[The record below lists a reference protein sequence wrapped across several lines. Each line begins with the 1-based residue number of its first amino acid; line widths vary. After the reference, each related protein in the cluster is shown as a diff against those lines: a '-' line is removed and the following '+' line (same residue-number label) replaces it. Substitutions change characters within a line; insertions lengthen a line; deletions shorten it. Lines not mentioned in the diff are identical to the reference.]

1 MAELLLGGPRTGREH
16 TVKDPDPGKDSLV
29 HRCTRRGV
37 SLMMTH
43 EIPELSGLTRLSE
56 HGVAQL
62 ADTSCSCNTEASTR
76 PSPAPSP
83 C

>member
-1 MAELLLGGPRTGREH
+1 MAELLLGDPRTGREH

-43 EIPELSGLTRLSE
+43 EIPELSG
-56 HGVAQL
+56 
-62 ADTSCSCNTEASTR
+62 
-76 PSPAPSP
+76 
-83 C
+83 